1 MRNLRHFGSYWRN
14 LLPLVLLILLIQ
26 SFASAQQPSASPAPI
41 DYRKEWIRALD
52 RAEDLDKKLKAA
64 QETITQLEIER
75 DTSQKLQ
82 AVTKAERESLERS
95 IAIAERIMATQEK
108 AIAIYEKAI
117 ETQAK
122 IIDKQGARVGEL
134 ETRLDKANARVVKA
148 GVFGF
153 LGGVAAAVIKI
164 F

>member
-1 MRNLRHFGSYWRN
+1 MA
-14 LLPLVLLILLIQ
+14 PE
-26 SFASAQQPSASPAPI
+26 AQGQV
-41 DYRKEWIRALD
+41 DYRAEWIKQLAANEKLTR
-52 RAEDLDKKLKAA
+52 DLNEAKA
-64 QETITQLEIER
+64 TIAQLETER

-134 ETRLDKANARVVKA
+134 ETKLDKANARVVKA

-153 LGGVAAAVIKI
+153 LGGVAAAVIKV